1 MNNREREAVTATAE
15 VPPQA
20 TAEATAEATATA
32 VHARSLTVRRGTGR
46 APRTVIDDI
55 AFDVPRGRITGLLG
69 PSGCGKSTLMR
80 SIVGTQAHVTGTLDV
95 LGRPAGHPELRSR
108 IGYVTQAPS
117 VYDDL
122 TVRQN
127 LDYFAAVLD
136 PGRAAAAADRRRA
149 TVTRAIADV
158 DLTTHATA
166 LAGNLSGGQR
176 SRVSL
181 AVALLGTPELLVL
194 DEPTVGLDPVLR
206 RDLWNLFHDIAAT
219 RGATILV
226 SSHVMDEAERCHDL
240 LLMRE
245 GRILA
250 QDTPDALRTRTHS
263 ATVEEGFL
271 RLVDEANTLAAQEP
285 TP

>member
-1 MNNREREAVTATAE
+1 MMNNQPEE
-15 VPPQA
+15 PPP
-20 TAEATAEATATA
+20 A
-32 VHARSLTVRRGTGR
+32 VHAHGLTVRRGTGR
-46 APRTVIDDI
+46 HPRTVLDGIG
-55 AFDVPRGRITGLLG
+55 FDVPRGRITGLLG

-80 SIVGTQAHVTGTLDV
+80 AVVGTQAHVTGTLDV
-95 LGRPAGHPELRSR
+95 LGRPAGHPDLRSR

-136 PGRAAAAADRRRA
+136 PGRAAAERRRA
-149 TVTRAIADV
+149 AVEQAITDV
-158 DLTTHATA
+158 DLTTRATA

-206 RDLWNLFHDIAAT
+206 RDLWNLFHDLTAR
-219 RGATILV
+219 RGTTILV

-240 LLMRE
+240 LLMRD

-250 QDTPDALRTRTHS
+250 QDTPEALRTRTAS

-271 RLVDEANTLAAQEP
+271 RLVDEANANANANANVNTNARAEDLTRETQR
-285 TP
+285 